1 MLTLGAKVPL
11 YFWRKQTPAVE
22 QAAAEREAAIGDV
35 RATRLEAEAD
45 ARSRLLAMR
54 TAERTMTIYRNGLIA
69 QAEAAETSALNDY
82 RAGKVDFT
90 TLLSAAFDVLN
101 ARQGYWRALADHEIA
116 AARLR
121 QIIGDQP

>member
-11 YFWRKQTPAVE
+11 YFWRKQTPALE
-22 QAAAEREAAIGDV
+22 QAAAKPEPALSDV

-54 TAERTMTIYRNGLIA
+54 TAERTMTIYRDGLIA

-90 TLLSAAFDVLN
+90 TLLSAALDVLS

-116 AARLR
+116 AAQLR

>member
-54 TAERTMTIYRNGLIA
+54 TAERTMSIYRDGLIA

-90 TLLSAAFDVLN
+90 TLLSAAIDVLN